1 MCISEIGADDED
13 VDSDEEADG
22 QVISWNFYEIDFTIF
37 SLLHNLH
44 FPYLKVTT
52 KRKDSMASDTSEAG
66 DKKLQNQFSFVERA
80 TQTMNNALKVS
91 AFLTEKFSIKS
102 KTRKINDKKF

>member
-1 MCISEIGADDED
+1 
-13 VDSDEEADG
+13 
-22 QVISWNFYEIDFTIF
+22 
-37 SLLHNLH
+37 
-44 FPYLKVTT
+44 
-52 KRKDSMASDTSEAG
+52 MASDTSEAG

-102 KTRKINDKKF
+102 KTRKINDKNSNCTFYCNFYLHVFIGWWDGMYLFYM

>member
-22 QVISWNFYEIDFTIF
+22 QVISRNFCEIDFTKF
-37 SLLHNLH
+37 SLLH

>member
-1 MCISEIGADDED
+1 M
-13 VDSDEEADG
+13 DSDEEADG
-22 QVISWNFYEIDFTIF
+22 QVISRNFYEIDFTIF

-91 AFLTEKFSIKS
+91 AFLAEKFSIKS
-102 KTRKINDKKF
+102 TKTKEFA